1 MERQVVFRRKKRA
14 ECCVQ
19 ADIDDATMVT
29 AIMMA
34 IGVTQSAD
42 VLGPLGCR
50 GSCVFGAAA
59 AAGGTHMLHV
69 CVNLTWN
76 EWRDECAFISG
87 SFDTLQPLYDVSVT
101 ANSMFGYTL
110 GREFIDVGVRQIIT
124 KMKIVMIL
132 SMVVAVIVIS
142 GVGGV
147 CNVDVC
153 KCDMMTMIMAVVRQ

>member
-1 MERQVVFRRKKRA
+1 
-14 ECCVQ
+14 
-19 ADIDDATMVT
+19 
-29 AIMMA
+29 
-34 IGVTQSAD
+34 
-42 VLGPLGCR
+42 
-50 GSCVFGAAA
+50 
-59 AAGGTHMLHV
+59 MLHV

-76 EWRDECAFISG
+76 GWRDECAFISG

-110 GREFIDVGVRQIIT
+110 GREFIDVGVRQIIAIT
-124 KMKIVMIL
+124 KIVMIL

-153 KCDMMTMIMAVVRQ
+153 KCDMMTMIMAVVWQ